1 MKVLLTHTPGPGA
14 NTTASAASRGCRRSR
29 KSCYEADDALDAI
42 GLIEAAHDVE
52 IIVADR
58 STEGR
63 AETFPRLPSL
73 RAFVRCA
80 VDIRNIDIE
89 AASAA
94 GVLVTRAGPGFVQA
108 VAELAL
114 GFMVDL
120 SRGISRSA
128 EDYHAG
134 RKTEVT
140 MGRQLAGSCLGI
152 IGYGNIGRYLARVA
166 KTLGMQVLI
175 ADPFVTI
182 LDAGLEQVSLE
193 ALLTRSDYVVCLA
206 IANENTENLVGQAA
220 LARMQ
225 PHAFFINLS
234 RGNLVD
240 EAALAAALRENRIAG
255 AAMDVGRALDQMP
268 TPELARYSNVIAT
281 PHIGGLTPQAI
292 EHQALETVRQVE
304 AIIKGEIPFGAVNTD
319 RWTRRPN
326 ANALTQL
333 PSCAAALVISL
344 TVDPDATSLP

>member
-1 MKVLLTHTPGPGA
+1 MKVLLTHTPD
-14 NTTASAASRGCRRSR
+14 SRRQYYGERSLNGLQALAQV
-29 KSCYEADDALDAI
+29 KLHEAVDALDVT
-42 GLIEAAHDVE
+42 GLIEAARDVD
-52 IIVADR
+52 IIVTDR
-58 STEGR
+58 LTEGR
-63 AETFPRLPSL
+63 AESFSRLPNL

-108 VAELAL
+108 VAELAI
-114 GFMVDL
+114 GYMVDL
-120 SRGISRSA
+120 SRGISRST

-134 RKTEVT
+134 RKPEVT

-152 IGYGNIGRYLARVA
+152 IGYGNIGRYLAGVA

-175 ADPFVTI
+175 ADPLVTI
-182 LDAGLEQVSLE
+182 VDSGLEQVSLD
-193 ALLTRSDYVVCLA
+193 ALLARSDYVVCLA
-206 IANENTENLVGQAA
+206 IANESTENLVGQAA

-225 PHAFFINLS
+225 PHAVFINLS

-268 TPELARYSNVIAT
+268 TPELARLSNVIAT

-304 AIIKGEIPFGAVNTD
+304 AIIKGEIPFGAVNAD
-319 RWTRRPN
+319 HWTRRPTRE
-326 ANALTQL
+326 AR
-333 PSCAAALVISL
+333 
-344 TVDPDATSLP
+344 